1 MNVRPL
7 PSFRSPLA
15 STQRAA
21 TGNHEG
27 HERQILDLLGEGR
40 PVTQRSLSSDLGIA
54 LGLTNLL
61 MRRLVMKGWVRIKQV
76 SSRRIRYFITPAG
89 IAAKAQLTRRYFLAR
104 VAFYR
109 DCRRHVR
116 DRLLAL
122 SEELQAGD
130 ASRPAGIVFFGAGDV
145 AEVAYVCL
153 QETRLQLLG
162 VIDENRSG
170 RFFQVD
176 VHAPGDLSAGA
187 FAGRPYS
194 KLVVMP
200 TDDESQ
206 TRRTLAE
213 HAVPPDLVF
222 WL

>member
-1 MNVRPL
+1 MT
-7 PSFRSPLA
+7 
-15 STQRAA
+15 STQRFASA
-21 TGNHEG
+21 NHER
-27 HERQILDLLGEGR
+27 HERQILDLLGEER
-40 PVTQRSLSSDLGIA
+40 SVTQRSLAADLGIA

-61 MRRLVMKGWVRIKQV
+61 MRRLVLKGWVRVKHV
-76 SSRRIRYFITPAG
+76 SPRRIRYLLTPAG
-89 IAAKAQLTRRYFLAR
+89 VAAKAQLTRQYFLSR
-104 VAFYR
+104 VGFYR

-122 SEELQAGD
+122 SQELQARGTS
-130 ASRPAGIVFFGAGDV
+130 APTAVVFFGAGDV

-170 RFFQVD
+170 KFFQVG
-176 VHAPGDLSAGA
+176 VHSPADLTGGA
-187 FAGRPYS
+187 LAGRPFS

-200 TDDESQ
+200 TDDENR
-206 TRRTLAE
+206 TRRTLAAQ
-213 HAVPPDLVF
+213 AVPSDLVF